1 MALYKH
7 IFTGI
12 CAAGD
17 GFSYQWHANSIRDIA
32 TAHGAAIVWN
42 QTLWN
47 GAVAGN
53 GYKDHLTALVSM
65 ASVKTV
71 QIDVATGKQL
81 ALRQTGQVI
90 TGTVVGDCLPAD
102 VSLVVSLRTT
112 FPQRSGRGR
121 FYLPQPSNAQVT
133 ATGRVAA
140 DIINDTNA
148 SLLAAW
154 AAYNTGV
161 DRPVLYSPTFRLTRD
176 LVSWDIG
183 DLYDTQRRRENK
195 VTEVRQGGNMP

>member
-7 IFTGI
+7 TYIGT

-17 GFSYQWHANSIRDIA
+17 MFTYSWWANSIRDIG

-53 GYKDHLTALVSM
+53 GYKDHVTAGVSM
-65 ASVKTV
+65 TSVKTAL
-71 QIDVATGKQL
+71 IDPATGKQL
-81 ALRQTGQVI
+81 QLRQTGQVI
-90 TGTVVGDCLPAD
+90 AGVAAGDALPAD
-102 VSLVVSLRTT
+102 VAVVVSLRTD

-121 FYLPQPSNAQVT
+121 FYLPQPAASQVT
-133 ATGRVAA
+133 STGKIQA
-140 DIINDTNA
+140 DLINDTSA
-148 SLLAAW
+148 SLAAAW
-154 AAYNTGV
+154 GAYNTGV
-161 DRPVLYSPTFRLTRD
+161 DRPVLYSRTFHLTRN
-176 LVSWDIG
+176 LTTFDIG

-195 VTEVRQGGNMP
+195 VTEVRTSTNMP